1 MKSEIYARGP
11 IGAGIDATSELEA
24 YTGGIFTQNKL
35 FSLINHEVSIV
46 GWGVS
51 NDGIEYWVVRN
62 SWGTYWG
69 DSGYFRIKQGDLG
82 INRQGDWGVP
92 KIDSFTQTNQG
103 GPMCLGCERTGVW
116 PEYLLL

>member
-1 MKSEIYARGP
+1 M
-11 IGAGIDATSELEA
+11 
-24 YTGGIFTQNKL
+24 

-69 DSGYFRIKQGDLG
+69 ESGYFRIKQGDLG

-116 PEYLLL
+116 PEYLL